1 MASNDLTLLLP
12 RSRLRQLARDW
23 LAEDAPSLDIAGWAA
38 CGGASQS
45 QEAILLCKSAG
56 VLAGSPFFQAVCE
69 EAGCSVAWE
78 QHDGEWLEPV
88 TRVAT
93 VQGERLIVG
102 GVNGVL

>member
-12 RSRLRQLARDW
+12 HSRLRQLARDW

-38 CGGASQS
+38 CGGAPQS

-56 VLAGSPFFQAVCE
+56 VLAGCPFFQAVCE
-69 EAGCSVAWE
+69 EAGCSVEW
-78 QHDGEWLEPV
+78 QHHDGEWLEPI

-93 VQGERLIVG
+93 VQGERFIVG
-102 GVNGVL
+102 GVDGVL